1 MVVPLESLPGE
12 SKDDVVEKALT
23 GTTLKVYRYAIVQNK
38 AVGAREVQR
47 ALNLSSPALAVFHLD
62 KLVNAGLL
70 SKLDEGGYVVER
82 TYLKHYI
89 RLRRFLIPRYMFY
102 ATLATL
108 FTVGWVVIVSVPES
122 NFWKEAHSGFGF
134 TLISFLSYG
143 VAATAICAGLFWFE
157 TYKVFRND
165 QL

>member
-1 MVVPLESLPGE
+1 MPND
-12 SKDDVVEKALT
+12 SKDDAIEKALT
-23 GTTLKVYRYAIVQNK
+23 GTTLKVYRYVIVQNK
-38 AVGAREVQR
+38 PVGAREVQH

-62 KLVNAGLL
+62 KLVSAGLL
-70 SKLDEGGYVVER
+70 SKPDDGGGYIVER

-89 RLRRFLIPRYMFY
+89 RLRRFLIPRYLFY

-108 FTVGWVVIVSVPES
+108 FAVGWIVIISVPVS
-122 NFWKEAHSGFGF
+122 KFWTEVHSGYGF

-143 VAATAICAGLFWFE
+143 IAATAICAGLFWYE
-157 TYKVFRND
+157 TFKVFRND